1 MHDKLSRRNCE
12 AYKFF
17 IIAELFHSFYSIV
30 DGIAEKS
37 VHIARLHFGKNCAV
51 GNTGELYALV
61 AARETLF
68 REDDIQF
75 GISGMHRT
83 VVPRNMSVFISSSAE
98 RSKVPAFSNSAILY
112 FKSWHFM
119 LRFSIFSFEQHT
131 VWRHNPKALPA
142 VFCHPLR
149 WIP

>member
-1 MHDKLSRRNCE
+1 MHDKFSRRNCE

-17 IIAELFHSFYSIV
+17 IIAELFHSFYSVV

-68 REDDIQF
+68 HEDDIRL
-75 GISGMHRT
+75 GVSGMHRT
-83 VVPRNMSVFISSSAE
+83 VVPRNERLHLIERRTVKSA
-98 RSKVPAFSNSAILY
+98 RLLKFGYLIFQVVAF
-112 FKSWHFM
+112 FVE
-119 LRFSIFSFEQHT
+119 IFDIF
-131 VWRHNPKALPA
+131 L
-142 VFCHPLR
+142 
-149 WIP
+149 